1 MLQPHQL
8 LLVYDGKCGFCS
20 SVARVLRRLDWRG
33 RIYTLPFQIEGLPE
47 EMGSSLREAR
57 RTALALT
64 PSGKLWRGAGS
75 AAASFDMLL
84 PFGLPLF
91 RLLYSLPGLHQLG
104 DFLYGWVSR
113 HRRQL
118 TFTYADLRH
127 KKPPVLD
134 EGTRAEIRRRRL
146 ATRMP
151 SALTA
156 PSATLY

>member
-20 SVARVLRRLDWRG
+20 SVARILRRLDWRG

-91 RLLYSLPGLHQLG
+91 RLLYSLRSEEHTSELQ
-104 DFLYGWVSR
+104 SR
-113 HRRQL
+113 ENLVCRL
-118 TFTYADLRH
+118 LLE
-127 KKPPVLD
+127 KKKNNTSV
-134 EGTRAEIRRRRL
+134 
-146 ATRMP
+146 
-151 SALTA
+151 
-156 PSATLY
+156 